1 MNLPNRLTVLRII
14 MTPGMVELGDKE
26 EFYNKEFGK
35 QIAEVADKV
44 ILVGEK
50 KTKPILE
57 GLKESKFNDKDIE
70 VINDVREA
78 YSILNKMNSKKK
90 IYALFEND
98 LPDTY
103 NEK

>member
-1 MNLPNRLTVLRII
+1 MNKSDI
-14 MTPGMVELGDKE
+14 
-26 EFYNKEFGK
+26 
-35 QIAEVADKV
+35 DKV
-44 ILVGEK
+44 ILVGES

-57 GLKESKFNDKDIE
+57 GLKESKFNEKDIE

-78 YSILNKMNSKKK
+78 YVILNKMSSRKD